1 MAKSKSQS
9 PEFLEKRRIAIAE
22 LAKRRGQRRAVTS
35 ITASASPVAGR
46 VASKV
51 AKIVTPVAFA
61 VRPQAQN

>member
-9 PEFLEKRRIAIAE
+9 PEFLEKRRSAIAE

-35 ITASASPVAGR
+35 ITASASPVAG
-46 VASKV
+46 KV
-51 AKIVTPVAFA
+51 AKIVPPVAFA